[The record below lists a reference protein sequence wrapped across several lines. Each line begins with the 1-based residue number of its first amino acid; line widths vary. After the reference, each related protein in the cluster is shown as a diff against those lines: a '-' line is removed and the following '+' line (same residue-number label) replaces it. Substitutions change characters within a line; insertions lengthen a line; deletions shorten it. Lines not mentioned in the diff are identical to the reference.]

1 LFENKFP
8 KPLLSRNKILYASVS
23 RATPPQLFNQSIE
36 IGARRS
42 TIFNSL
48 PFLAVIK
55 SKH

>member
-1 LFENKFP
+1 LSENKLP
-8 KPLLSRNKILYASVS
+8 KPLLSRNKIFYASVS

-42 TIFNSL
+42 TIFNNLS
-48 PFLAVIK
+48 FFAVIK